1 LLAWLWQWKISYDT
15 EMKDDVDERYEKKGV
30 EIKGAWA
37 MVMVMVFHKQVQGV
51 ADRVLENM
59 HFDQVM

>member
-1 LLAWLWQWKISYDT
+1 
-15 EMKDDVDERYEKKGV
+15 MKDDVDERYEKKGV

-37 MVMVMVFHKQVQGV
+37 MVMVFHKQVQGV
-51 ADRVLENM
+51 ADRVLENK